1 MLPTQVT
8 ALSSSVTVRGRRLL
22 VDGAPFT
29 VRGVNY
35 SPLESYAKRE
45 TSPPD
50 IFYEAHRA
58 VSWNI
63 SWNIS

>member
-1 MLPTQVT
+1 MSGSCQLSPSLLPTQVA

-35 SPLESYAKRE
+35 SPG
-45 TSPPD
+45 
-50 IFYEAHRA
+50 
-58 VSWNI
+58 
-63 SWNIS
+63 